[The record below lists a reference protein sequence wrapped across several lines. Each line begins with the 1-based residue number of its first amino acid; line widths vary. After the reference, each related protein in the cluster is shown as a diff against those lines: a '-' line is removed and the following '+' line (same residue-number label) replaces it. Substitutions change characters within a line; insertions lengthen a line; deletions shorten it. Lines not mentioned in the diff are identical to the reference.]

1 MSVNFYHHAKVIL
14 CASAIALT
22 SANSAYAAE
31 HPHEKTTSKSKAQTE
46 TIVEFEEDLNA
57 HFERHAKKLRE
68 ALSAAKESAPK
79 SRLNDTHDEPSTQA
93 RIIVKSLNKDN
104 EDDHLHSK
112 KVTKRIEI
120 IENPDE
126 LREAAK
132 SLQNMLA
139 ESGLLE
145 RLADVVIEMADDIEL
160 EDTGDGM
167 RLSFNGNRLGGFSV
181 DKDTDQLTL
190 ETMGNNTTIEK
201 ETFMEN
207 GKKKTRIII
216 ETDSDDVDFDVV
228 PKSKKRSG
236 TEF

>member
-1 MSVNFYHHAKVIL
+1 MPSHFTHTAKSL
-14 CASAIALT
+14 FFASAIALT
-22 SANSAYAAE
+22 SVSAIHAAE
-31 HPHEKTTSKSKAQTE
+31 HPHEKTTSTAKSQTE
-46 TIVEFEEDLNA
+46 TIIEFEEDLNA
-57 HFERHAKKLRE
+57 HFERHAKKLHE
-68 ALSAAKESAPK
+68 ALKAAKESAPK
-79 SRLNDTHDEPSTQA
+79 SRLNDRDDEPSTKA
-93 RIIVKSLNKDN
+93 RVIVKSLRKDSDN
-104 EDDHLHSK
+104 NQSHSHK
-112 KVTKRIEI
+112 TTKRIEI

-145 RLADVVIEMADDIEL
+145 SLADVVIEMADDIEL

-181 DKDTDQLTL
+181 NKETDQLTL

-201 ETFMEN
+201 EIFMEN
-207 GKKKTRIII
+207 GKKKTRIVI

-228 PKSKKRSG
+228 PKSKKRES